1 MKPLSLFVLWSWLA
15 KEHQFVCGSRWVD
28 NLIFSVIHFGQTLL
42 PDTTRGN
49 VASAPSSS
57 LAGRLQDPVSTISL
71 GTSTAVTVTH
81 HYGRRPRHR
90 SSRVES
96 AEDEEVVVE
105 AKGGKGNIII
115 GKVMS
120 PKWNDE
126 NKHINKY
133 KITG

>member
-1 MKPLSLFVLWSWLA
+1 MDYEATIVICTMILTSKGAPSSPFL
-15 KEHQFVCGSRWVD
+15 VCWVD

-49 VASAPSSS
+49 VSLASSSS
-57 LAGRLQDPVSTISL
+57 LTGRLQDPVSTISL
-71 GTSTAVTVTH
+71 GTSAAVTVTH
-81 HYGRRPRHR
+81 HYGRHPRHR

-96 AEDEEVVVE
+96 AKEEEVVVV

-120 PKWNDE
+120 PK
-126 NKHINKY
+126 
-133 KITG
+133 